1 MAKKSKI
8 VKNQKQKEIFVKYI
22 EKRLELR
29 QKKDYKGLSKLPV
42 QSSPVRLKNIDQI
55 DGRSRGYI
63 RKFGLSRI
71 KFRELANK
79 GELPGVKKVSW

>member
-8 VKNQKQKEIFVKYI
+8 VKNLKQLDLFLKYR
-22 EKRLELR
+22 EKRLMLK
-29 QKKDYKGLSKLPV
+29 QQKDYKGLARLPV
-42 QSSPVRLKNIDQI
+42 NSSSVRLKNIDKI

-71 KFRELANK
+71 NFRNLANK
-79 GELPGVKKVSW
+79 GKIPGVKKVSW